1 MLIEMYD
8 AETRV
13 PFHLDDMW
21 IAEQMVLR
29 TSETGRFQIVSVDGE
44 PIAEAGAEQKR

>member
-1 MLIEMYD
+1 MLIEMFD
-8 AETRV
+8 AVTQV

-44 PIAEAGAEQKR
+44 PVAESTAEAA